1 MAAQPPPRVLEP
13 ATSKVADLFSRLKD
27 GAASPS
33 FHSGVLRAALK
44 EQKRIIG
51 APDAPDP
58 RFLFSENLN
67 PGDTVCMEEVVV
79 VREPNLQHRSIALQ
93 TRASFALNLALT
105 LSLTFL
111 LALAAARTLALT
123 PTYPTSPGA
132 PPSPRKGSRAASAAT
147 ACAAPSAPPFSH
159 SSQSRRPSRGRRR
172 SPTSRAPT

>member
-93 TRASFALNLALT
+93 TRASFT
-105 LSLTFL
+105 
-111 LALAAARTLALT
+111 RTRT
-123 PTYPTSPGA
+123 RT
-132 PPSPRKGSRAASAAT
+132 
-147 ACAAPSAPPFSH
+147 
-159 SSQSRRPSRGRRR
+159 
-172 SPTSRAPT
+172 